1 MSTAKPCKNISSLI
15 RLLTVLAFFSAIAI
29 IALASFGMNRI
40 YTHQV
45 INMAEKEAILISHLL
60 VDHSHDTLLASNGST
75 KLRTQIE
82 PLEISMLNKTLSEFL
97 HPFDIVKIKVFSLD
111 TQIIYSTDNVIIGE
125 MDLQNKRLMRALAGA
140 SDSHIVL
147 KEALRDL
154 KNETTFDVDVVETYT
169 PIIVDGKILGVF
181 ELYIDVTKFRKEIR
195 NGTLQSLL
203 LLSSI
208 LLLVYIIAF
217 SVARSGMKQI
227 AEAEERL
234 RKQAMIDALTG
245 AFNRGELM
253 SRAEEEMARIIR
265 HGPDGGSGELS
276 LVMLD
281 IDHFKRVNDT
291 YGHQAG
297 DAVLQQMSGRIKQGL
312 RLYDI
317 MGRYGGEEFLLLLPH
332 TDLTSTYLVAERIR
346 TSVAEKPFTFK
357 EQPLTVT
364 VSLGISSITPGINLN
379 DAINAADQALYLA
392 KQNGRNRAEC
402 QLPREQD

>member
-1 MSTAKPCKNISSLI
+1 MSTAKPHKNISSLI

-45 INMAEKEAILISHLL
+45 INMAEKEAILISLLL
-60 VDHSHDTLLASNGST
+60 VDHSRDTLFDHNDST
-75 KLRTQIE
+75 KLHLKIE
-82 PLEISMLNKTLSEFL
+82 PLEISLLNKTLGEFL
-97 HPFDIVKIKVFSLD
+97 HPFDIVKIKVFSPD
-111 TQIIYSTDNVIIGE
+111 TRVIYSTDNVIIGE
-125 MDLQNKRLMRALAGA
+125 MIPQNERLMRALSGA
-140 SDSHIVL
+140 SDSHIVF
-147 KEALRDL
+147 KESVRDL

-181 ELYIDVTKFRKEIR
+181 ELYIDVTKFRDEIR
-195 NGTLQSLL
+195 TGTLQSLL

-217 SVARSGMKQI
+217 GVARSGMKQV

-234 RKQAMIDALTG
+234 RNQAMIDALTG
-245 AFNRGELM
+245 VFNRGELM
-253 SRAEEEMARIIR
+253 SRAEEEMARVTR
-265 HGPDGGSGELS
+265 HGSDGDNGELS
-276 LVMLD
+276 LIMLD

-297 DAVLQQMSGRIKQGL
+297 DAVLSKMSERIKQGL

-332 TDLTSTYLVAERIR
+332 TDLTNACVVAERVR

-357 EQPLTVT
+357 EQSLAVT
-364 VSLGISSITPGINLN
+364 ISLGICSITPGINLT
-379 DAINAADQALYLA
+379 DAINRADQALYRA
-392 KQNGRNRAEC
+392 KQKGRNRVEH
-402 QLPREQD
+402 QSL